1 MVKKIKIYKSFNI
14 SSSDQNAIILI
25 GNFDGLHLG
34 HQKLFKQAQKYKKSK
49 RSKLGVVT
57 FDPIPKMF
65 FNKKLRNYRISN
77 FNQKIHYLKKYN
89 VDFIINKK
97 FDKKFSNIK
106 SYNFIKNILSKK
118 LKVKYIFVSNNFR
131 FGNKREGDVNL
142 LKNLSNKYKY
152 KIINPTP
159 LKDKKK
165 IVSSTLIRNLL
176 KSGKLD
182 IVNQYL
188 NRFWSVEGVVQRGRQ
203 LGKKI
208 GFPTCNIDLSD
219 YIIAKPGVYAV
230 SVNINGIRKNLN
242 GIANLGYRP
251 TFNQKK
257 ILLEVNI
264 FNFTRNL
271 YNKKLTVEFKKFI
284 RSEKKFKGVDHLR
297 KQIKM
302 DLKLAKKL
310 K

>member
-14 SSSDQNAIILI
+14 SSSDQNAIVLI

-49 RSKLGVVT
+49 RAKLGVVT

-97 FDKKFSNIK
+97 FDKKFSKIK

-159 LKDKKK
+159 LKNKKK

-176 KSGKLD
+176 KSGKLA

-203 LGKKI
+203 MGKKI

-284 RSEKKFKGVDHLR
+284 RGEKKFRGVDQLR

-302 DLKLAKKL
+302 DLKLAKK
-310 K
+310 

>member
-188 NRFWSVEGVVQRGRQ
+188 NRFWSVEGIVQRGRQ

-230 SVNINGIRKNLN
+230 SVNINGINKNLN

-302 DLKLAKKL
+302 DLKLAKK
-310 K
+310 